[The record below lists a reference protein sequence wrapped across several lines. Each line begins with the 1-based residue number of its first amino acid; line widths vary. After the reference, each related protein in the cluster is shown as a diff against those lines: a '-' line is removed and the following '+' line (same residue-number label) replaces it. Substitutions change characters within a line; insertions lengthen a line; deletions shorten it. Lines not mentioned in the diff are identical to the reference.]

1 MERIGFTNDA
11 ETQNDYNIAKEKV
24 MAALKEHFRPE
35 FLNRLDDIVLF
46 DILTLGAVRE
56 IVNIQIGLVKERL
69 QTKEITM
76 ELSQAVYEFL
86 AKEGYNPQYGARPLK
101 RIIQNRIMT
110 PIANLMVSKR
120 VMKGGVINVDVKESE
135 LIFDVKRG
143 RKGSLIDEAIA
154 EELISV

>member
-1 MERIGFTNDA
+1 
-11 ETQNDYNIAKEKV
+11 
-24 MAALKEHFRPE
+24 
-35 FLNRLDDIVLF
+35 
-46 DILTLGAVRE
+46 
-56 IVNIQIGLVKERL
+56 
-69 QTKEITM
+69 
-76 ELSQAVYEFL
+76 
-86 AKEGYNPQYGARPLK
+86 
-101 RIIQNRIMT
+101 MT